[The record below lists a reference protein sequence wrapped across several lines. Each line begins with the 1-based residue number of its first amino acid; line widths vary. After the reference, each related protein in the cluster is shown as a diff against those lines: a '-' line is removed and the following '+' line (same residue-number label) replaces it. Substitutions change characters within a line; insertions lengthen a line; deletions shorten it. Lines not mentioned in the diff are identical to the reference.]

1 MATKL
6 LYTNK
11 PETNV
16 IIVEFSNSFGD
27 YGLGWCSARI
37 FNEIELTG
45 VSAMVGFTEIA
56 ASNLKVETVAGDAGG
71 TATVATVVR
80 YLDSSTATTGPVVLV
95 SAKPGDYTIDDEKI
109 TLDYGGTYCSVP
121 EGVGMVYLDLPSA
134 SCVSGDLETV
144 GKTIAWNG
152 RTTDRA
158 SLQFDE
164 EVALYK
170 ISDDVLDAV
179 DFTNAN
185 CVLSSGSQVVET
197 ELQLECIMEEAPITG
212 LIQMHLIASTGQSGF
227 AYVISTK
234 AADLSAEGGPVIT
247 ESGTYV
253 GYIPQTGDPL
263 WVSQVRLP
271 NAPDK
276 VFEWEGNIEG
286 KTEAD
291 FVVGKLALSALGSSD
306 PVPVVKVSDE
316 VLDPLVAANYI
327 VSGSF
332 MGMEIPSPMLSMMAM
347 MDGELSCVA
356 DMSNLYFSGT
366 PFSDDAGSEIP
377 ESGTYLQVNTD
388 DLTMPVKLKF
398 YNSRIPKG
406 IRLYCP
412 PSANANAVFA
422 TVGGENTFIKVDSN
436 IYNSDD
442 LAIVGFS
449 QNGIV
454 VEHATFEEMGW
465 VDLDGSLACDV
476 MFTGHAGTYTV
487 DSSVL
492 VVPEDGTYIL
502 AVYGNVSGVSI
513 VFPNAV
519 PRLSEYGFYFHKP
532 YSTSVAGMI
541 TVEYNL
547 TSHDIRMDA
556 RMGTYGNTQWIS
568 ADTKNPNVSYMTVE
582 ELEGFGL
589 ITAGSDSM
597 TALPTGR
604 AVIGS
609 LGGAVTSG
617 GMVLRANRDSGAF
630 DNFTGSP
637 NDDVYIPPLAPD
649 SVLTPMYTVTFQDWD
664 GTVISQVEY
673 AEGDAIVIPP
683 DPMRESDGETNYIF
697 KEWTPEVSATAVA
710 DAVYTAVYEE
720 TTSTVFTITFVDWDD
735 SVILTRRYIEGTVI
749 DYPPNPTRPDDA
761 DFHYEF
767 DTWTPSVPATATAN
781 GTYKATYVATPCYL
795 IEFVDWDGTV
805 ISSQRYLQDTVITV
819 PENPTR
825 ASDGVYDYEFDK
837 WTPEVFGVAV
847 AHATYT
853 ATYTSTLIP
862 VFYDVIFKDWD
873 GTVISSVNYAAG
885 DTVKIPPD
893 PTRESDGVYT
903 YAFSGWNPTV
913 SSIASANVTYTA
925 TYTATEIP
933 VYYDIVFVDWN
944 GTIISNTPTLK
955 NTNIVVPPDP
965 VREPADGYE
974 YTFAGWEPAVQTKAT
989 DHANYK
995 ATYSAT
1001 RVYNDVLEIFANT
1014 AELVVNRNNSKNDDS
1029 TDTLSGVSWFTYSG
1043 TVCNN
1048 IYISGNHW
1056 FGLGSN
1062 AEHLKINRRDGATW
1076 YTYREEGELYKYYKF
1091 LRFRVSGYTV
1101 HNTTNSSNK
1110 ITYDV
1115 ILWDTGDI
1123 SIYMVDVPTSSYDG
1137 IFSLGS
1143 LSYTKPTVENPHVT
1157 FYLQD
1162 DGTYN
1167 VVYEPIFLE
1176 LPFDKKYLVKVY
1188 DDTGYTLY
1196 TVVDGALSALET
1208 KDLTAETFAQYGCD
1222 ELPSGD
1228 LLMSYG
1234 HFEVI
1239 YWFGNDAY
1247 MPEVRATVT
1256 AIPYPQTV
1264 ESRDYDMSHGTI
1276 HGIEKV
1282 LVVATEDV
1290 SFALSI
1296 DSGASWMCFKDGVWV
1311 ALSENDSGMSAVTM
1325 NAITTEQWNSAV
1337 TTGKYRFRM
1346 TLVDETSIF
1355 TSLVVDYL
1363 NEVE

>member
-6 LYTNK
+6 IYRNQPSSAVISFEGSFDGAGLYFFT
-11 PETNV
+11 
-16 IIVEFSNSFGD
+16 S
-27 YGLGWCSARI
+27 RR
-37 FNEIELTG
+37 FNELELTG
-45 VSAMVGFTEIA
+45 ISAETLSTSLSADQFII
-56 ASNLKVETVAGDAGG
+56 ETVEPNDTKSAPIDL
-71 TATVATVVR
+71 VVVR
-80 YLDSSTATTGPVVLV
+80 AIVDVNADVHPVVLV
-95 SAKPGDYTIDDEKI
+95 SGIAGKYTVNDTVIEL
-109 TLDYGGTYCSVP
+109 TYAGTYGSAP
-121 EGVGMVYLDLPSA
+121 EELGSICLDLPHA
-134 SCVSGDLETV
+134 SKIGGDAMPV
-144 GKTIAWNG
+144 G
-152 RTTDRA
+152 RTLVWDGRASGRA
-158 SLQFDE
+158 SLVMSDTMT
-164 EVALYK
+164 LYK
-170 ISDDVLDAV
+170 ISDVVFDVV
-179 DFTNAN
+179 DFTDAN
-185 CVLSSGSQVVET
+185 CQYSSGNQVSNITNNKLTVSAATSPVDGVAMFVE
-197 ELQLECIMEEAPITG
+197 
-212 LIQMHLIASTGQSGF
+212 
-227 AYVISTK
+227 AYVDLNTYTGVQTMV
-234 AADLSAEGGPVIT
+234 LSAEAGDYDGVVI
-247 ESGTYV
+247 EEGGTYI
-253 GYIPQTGDPL
+253 GCLSLTDGGTLYP
-263 WVSQVRLP
+263 SQLRLP
-271 NAPDK
+271 NAPDM
-276 VFEWEGNIEG
+276 VFKWNGDIASVDPD
-286 KTEAD
+286 T
-291 FVVGKLALSALGSSD
+291 VVTATFKDGLVSSQML
-306 PVPVVKVSDE
+306 KVSDE
-316 VLDPLVAANYI
+316 VLNPFEAVDYLVSVNA
-327 VSGSF
+327 
-332 MGMEIPSPMLSMMAM
+332 MGMDVPST
-347 MDGELSCVA
+347 LSCMMSA
-356 DMSNLYFSGT
+356 LSESESNLDLPFVVDYLGCYLSGK
-366 PFSDDAGSEIP
+366 A
-377 ESGTYLQVNTD
+377 GTYLDGSVVIPEDGTYVMVNPD
-388 DLTMPVKLKF
+388 DPTMPVTAKF
-398 YNSRIPKG
+398 YKTRIPKG
-406 IRLYCP
+406 IRMYVP
-412 PSANANAVFA
+412 PADNANAVFG
-422 TVGGENTFIKVDSN
+422 TVSGENTFIKVDSN
-436 IYNSDD
+436 IYTVEE
-442 LAIVGFS
+442 LATAEIEFQGVTEAWG
-449 QNGIV
+449 
-454 VEHATFEEMGW
+454 TFDEVGW
-465 VDLDGSLACDV
+465 VDLNGSLLCDY
-476 MFTGHAGTYTV
+476 MFTGRAGTYT
-487 DSSVL
+487 L
-492 VVPEDGTYIL
+492 ANGIAITIPEDGTYL
-502 AVYGNVSGVSI
+502 VTEGYGACVVL
-513 VFPNAV
+513 PNAV
-519 PRLSEYGFYFHKP
+519 HRLNEHGFYYHKP
-532 YSTSVAGMI
+532 YTIGYLGMIDMAFIFTESDVFLKASYLGTSIEQWLSASDDFEYEVLQEFGFTIIATSEFMFLVSPTGMSMVLADSGVLMAAKLPWNSVAFDDFTGEPNDG
-541 TVEYNL
+541 VYVPPE
-547 TSHDIRMDA
+547 DA
-556 RMGTYGNTQWIS
+556 
-568 ADTKNPNVSYMTVE
+568 PNVDT
-582 ELEGFGL
+582 
-589 ITAGSDSM
+589 
-597 TALPTGR
+597 PTY
-604 AVIGS
+604 VI
-609 LGGAVTSG
+609 
-617 GMVLRANRDSGAF
+617 
-630 DNFTGSP
+630 
-637 NDDVYIPPLAPD
+637 
-649 SVLTPMYTVTFQDWD
+649 TFQDWD
-664 GTVISQVEY
+664 GTVISQTEY
-673 AEGDAIVIPP
+673 AEGDAIVIPT

-735 SVILTRRYIEGTVI
+735 SVIDSRRYIEGTVI

-761 DFHYEF
+761 DFHYDF
-767 DTWTPSVPATATAN
+767 DTWTPSVPATATAD

-893 PTRESDGVYT
+893 PTRESDGIYT

-944 GTIISNTPTLK
+944 GTILSNTPTLK

-974 YTFAGWEPAVQTKAT
+974 YTFIGWEPAVQTKAT
-989 DHANYK
+989 DHATYQ

-1029 TDTLSGVSWFTYSG
+1029 TDTLNGVSWFTYSG
-1043 TVCNN
+1043 TVCNKV
-1048 IYISGNHW
+1048 YISGNHW

-1247 MPEVRATVT
+1247 VPEVRATVT

-1282 LVVATEDV
+1282 LAVATEDV